1 MELICI
7 PYYDCCSNYLC
18 TELGGSGAV
27 HTYLQ
32 LLDDTDRNSW
42 RCADEPKC
50 NGQFLIMVTHM
61 KHFLEMLL
69 SSQNPLCF
77 QNNIIHKRKEALDI
91 SGPNGRGRKSKLQG
105 SCMAPFSV
113 VTVNSLQI

>member
-7 PYYDCCSNYLC
+7 PHCDCCPNYLC

-32 LLDDTDRNSW
+32 ILDDTDRNSW
-42 RCADEPKC
+42 RCADEPKS
-50 NGQFLIMVTHM
+50 NGQFLTMVTHM

-69 SSQNPLCF
+69 
-77 QNNIIHKRKEALDI
+77 
-91 SGPNGRGRKSKLQG
+91 
-105 SCMAPFSV
+105 
-113 VTVNSLQI
+113 